1 MSDTPN
7 DNAEAENILPR
18 QGAWLAS
25 RALLV
30 FSMIAVGLLSLI
42 YQFASPRIA
51 QAEAEQ
57 QLKVLQQILPAASF
71 DNNLLENTLTLDLP
85 GEISATGPDTI
96 WVARQQGNPVAVI
109 LPVLSREGYSGDIHM
124 LVGIRRDGTL
134 AGVRVTN
141 HRETPGLGDAID
153 VQKSSWIR
161 QFDGKSLGA
170 PAPEAWKVRKDGGA
184 FDQLTGATITPRAV
198 VKAVRGAL
206 DYHAAHHDQLYAIA
220 PPPQESQ
227 E

>member
-1 MSDTPN
+1 MSETPN
-7 DNAEAENILPR
+7 DNIEAENILPR

-30 FSMIAVGLLSLI
+30 FSLVAVGLLSLI
-42 YQFASPRIA
+42 YQLAAPRIA
-51 QAEAEQ
+51 QAEAAL
-57 QLKVLQQILPAASF
+57 QLKVLQQILPAASH
-71 DNNLLENTLTLDLP
+71 DNNLLEDTLSVELP
-85 GEISATGPDTI
+85 AEISPPGADTV
-96 WVARQQGNPVAVI
+96 WVARMQGEPVAVI
-109 LPVLSREGYSGDIHM
+109 LPVLSREGYSGDIQL
-124 LVGIRRDGTL
+124 LVGIRRDGRL

-161 QFDGKSLGA
+161 QFDDKSLTA
-170 PAPEAWKVRKDGGA
+170 PASEAWKVRKDGGA

-206 DYHAAHHDQLYAIA
+206 EYHATHQDQLYAA
-220 PPPQESQ
+220 TPPSLESQ
-227 E
+227 P

>member
-1 MSDTPN
+1 MSDTPT
-7 DNAEAENILPR
+7 DGTEVENILPR

-51 QAEAEQ
+51 RAEAEQ
-57 QLKVLQQILPAASF
+57 QLKVLQQILPADSY

-85 GEISATGPDTI
+85 SEISAAGPDTI
-96 WVARQQGNPVAVI
+96 WVAQLQGSPVAVI
-109 LPVLSREGYSGDIHM
+109 LPVLSREGYSGDIHL
-124 LVGIRRDGTL
+124 LVGIRRDGKL

-153 VQKSSWIR
+153 VQKSNWIR
-161 QFDGKSLGA
+161 QFDGKSLGS

-206 DYHAAHHDQLYAIA
+206 EYHAAHHQQLYQDA